1 MGKKKPAGKRMS
13 LDELLSHSGGRP
25 TDKERLEMQKKT
37 HVLMAQTL
45 RDLEEWP
52 NTVEGQARETLRIRL
67 EELRN
72 DEAIKKSE
80 VCLEVLDA
88 FIHCVSYRWG
98 AADSG
103 GMIEPLA
110 EHFNKVKAAS
120 GGKAR
125 VAASPKQAVKAT
137 VRTYWDRWQKGK
149 SLYPSKAGFALDML
163 RMFGPESD
171 TDEKGALKSSE
182 VLARWCREWEKE
194 GATKPA
200 E

>member
-1 MGKKKPAGKRMS
+1 MGKKKPAGKRLS
-13 LDELLSHSGGRP
+13 IDELVLRNGGP
-25 TDKERLEMQKKT
+25 ATAEQRLEAQKRT
-37 HVLMAQTL
+37 RELMAKTR
-45 RDLEEWP
+45 RDLEDWT
-52 NTVEGQARETLRIRL
+52 NSAEGQARETLRIRL

-149 SLYPSKAGFALDML
+149 SLYPSKAGFARDML

-171 TDEKGALKSSE
+171 TDEKDALKSAD

-194 GATKPA
+194 GATKLA